1 MRDERLNWPRLYL
14 AATLAGAALGL
25 LVALGVVPE
34 IPDQLTG
41 WLRTVDRMVGVSVLL
56 LGGGAVGFVLA
67 AVGHLGVRWQLRRR
81 AASDSADE

>member
-1 MRDERLNWPRLYL
+1 MRDNRLNWPRLYL

-41 WLRTVDRMVGVSVLL
+41 WLRTVDRVVGVSVLF

-67 AVGHLGVRWQLRRR
+67 AVAHLGVRWQLRRR
-81 AASDSADE
+81 AAGDSADE

>member
-1 MRDERLNWPRLYL
+1 MRDDRLDWPRLYL

-41 WLRTVDRMVGVSVLL
+41 WLRTVDRVVGVSVLF

-67 AVGHLGVRWQLRRR
+67 AVAHLGVRWQLRRR
-81 AASDSADE
+81 AAGDSADE